1 MDMTLQLL
9 LLIPVLG
16 GSVYALLC
24 AIVVGLFFRRAVS
37 DPSDPIQSWPKV
49 TILKPVHGLEKNLAA
64 NLRSACTQD
73 YPDYQVVFSVQRLND
88 PALPLLRQIAQE
100 FGPLRVS
107 VVAMEDVPV
116 VNGKVQNL
124 INALTA
130 ARHDILVISDS
141 DVLLRP
147 EYLKT
152 IIAPLTDPKVGYVC
166 TLYRGTY
173 ANSWFEQLEKLTYNA
188 DFIPS
193 VIFAHVTGASGFCLG
208 PSLALRRSTLELI
221 GGLES
226 LADYLV
232 EDYELGRRILA
243 KGYKMALVA
252 HLVDLVVDLKRPSDW
267 WRHQLY
273 WDQNTWA
280 ARPVS
285 FIATLLTRGI
295 AFALLYAAA
304 RLFNPLGLLVLIGT
318 IALRVGTA
326 AYMLRLLQ
334 GQTRVRE
341 LALLPLRDLAG
352 LLSWITAI
360 GKRSFVWRG
369 HEFRLT
375 PEGRIAPR
383 SL

>member
-1 MDMTLQLL
+1 MDMKLQLL

-24 AIVVGLFFRRAVS
+24 AIVVGLFFRRTVS
-37 DPSDPIQSWPKV
+37 NPSDPIQSWPKV

-100 FGPLRVS
+100 FGSQRVS
-107 VVAMEDVPV
+107 VVAIEDVPV

-147 EYLKT
+147 DYLKT

-173 ANSWFEQLEKLTYNA
+173 AKSWFEQLERLTYNA

-193 VIFAHVTGASGFCLG
+193 VIFAHVTGASDFCLG
-208 PSLALRRSTLELI
+208 PSLAFRRSTLELI

-243 KGYKMALVA
+243 KGYKMVLVA
-252 HLVDLVVDLKRPSDW
+252 HLVDLVVDLKRPGDW
-267 WRHQLY
+267 WHHQLY

-285 FIATLLTRGI
+285 FIATLLTRGVP
-295 AFALLYAAA
+295 FALLYAAA
-304 RLFNPLGLLVLIGT
+304 RLFDPLGLLVLIGT
-318 IALRVGTA
+318 IALRTGTA
-326 AYMLRLLQ
+326 AYMLHLLQ

-375 PEGRIAPR
+375 REGRIAPR